1 MYLWEKR
8 PGSGYFRSDTASSP
22 DTSFPR
28 RILRILSSSGERQ
41 EDIAASS
48 SYLSAMASR
57 QNSFPA
63 SVSLA
68 TETAGNVITVPSSAI
83 SEDNNGKYVLVADN
97 GSASRRSV
105 ETGLSDGRRTAIL
118 SGIEE
123 GDSIII
129 SGSASDGSA
138 VSIVE
143 ES

>member
-1 MYLWEKR
+1 M
-8 PGSGYFRSDTASSP
+8 
-22 DTSFPR
+22 
-28 RILRILSSSGERQ
+28 
-41 EDIAASS
+41 
-48 SYLSAMASR
+48 
-57 QNSFPA
+57 
-63 SVSLA
+63 
-68 TETAGNVITVPSSAI
+68 ITVPSSAI

-97 GSASRRSV
+97 GSASRRNV

-123 GDSIII
+123 RDSIII